1 MTMKISLII
10 LSAMMAGLCGCS
22 TMYYGAMEKFGVHKR
37 DILMDRVKDARDSQ
51 DEAKTQ
57 FLSAMDQFK
66 SVVNFTGG
74 DLEKEYNRLN
84 DALQSS
90 EARATAVRDRIKAVE
105 DVSQALFKEWRGEI
119 KQYSSDAL
127 RNASQRKY
135 DQTVDKYDEL
145 LRAMKNAESKLEPVL
160 VSMRDQ
166 VLFLKHNLNAR
177 AIAGLSS
184 ELASVQGNVDSLIRD
199 MDTAIQQADQFIA
212 TLKDE

>member
-1 MTMKISLII
+1 
-10 LSAMMAGLCGCS
+10 
-22 TMYYGAMEKFGVHKR
+22 MYYGTMEKFGVHKR
-37 DILMDRVKDARDSQ
+37 DILMDRVKEARDSQ
-51 DEAKTQ
+51 DAAKTQ
-57 FLSAMDQFK
+57 FISAMDQFK

-74 DLEKEYNRLN
+74 DLEKEYKSLH
-84 DALQSS
+84 DTLQVS
-90 EARATAVRDRIKAVE
+90 ESRAKAVRDRIKAVE

-127 RNASQRKY
+127 RKASQSRY
-135 DQTVDKYDEL
+135 DQTVDKYDDL

-184 ELASVQGNVDSLIRD
+184 ELASVQGSVDSLIRD
-199 MDTAIQQADQFIA
+199 MDAAIKQADQFIA
-212 TLKDE
+212 TLSDE

>member
-1 MTMKISLII
+1 MRMKISRIV
-10 LSAMMAGLCGCS
+10 LSAMVVGLCGCS
-22 TMYYGAMEKFGVHKR
+22 TMYYGTMEKFGVHKR
-37 DILMDRVKDARDSQ
+37 DILMDRVKEARDSQ
-51 DEAKTQ
+51 DAAKTQ
-57 FLSAMDQFK
+57 FISAMDQFK

-74 DLEKEYNRLN
+74 DLEKEYKSLH
-84 DALQSS
+84 DTLQVS
-90 EARATAVRDRIKAVE
+90 ESRAKAVRDRIKAVE

-127 RNASQRKY
+127 RKASQSRY
-135 DQTVDKYDEL
+135 DQTVDKYDDL

-184 ELASVQGNVDSLIRD
+184 ELASVQGSVDSLIRD
-199 MDTAIQQADQFIA
+199 MDAAIKQADQFIA
-212 TLKDE
+212 TLSDE

>member
-105 DVSQALFKEWRGEI
+105 DVSQALFKEWRAEI

-127 RNASQRKY
+127 RNASQRKH
-135 DQTVDKYDEL
+135 DQTVDKYDDL

>member
-1 MTMKISLII
+1 MKISLII

-37 DILMDRVKDARDSQ
+37 DILMDRVKEARDSQ

-90 EARATAVRDRIKAVE
+90 EARATAVCDRIKAVE

-135 DQTVDKYDEL
+135 DQTVDKYDDL

-199 MDTAIQQADQFIA
+199 MDTAIKQADQFIA

>member
-1 MTMKISLII
+1 MKISRIV
-10 LSAMMAGLCGCS
+10 LSAMVVGLCGCS
-22 TMYYGAMEKFGVHKR
+22 TMYYGTMEKFGVHKR
-37 DILMDRVKDARDSQ
+37 DILMDRVKEARDSQ
-51 DEAKTQ
+51 DAAKTQ
-57 FLSAMDQFK
+57 FISAMDQFK

-74 DLEKEYNRLN
+74 DLEKEYKSLH
-84 DALQSS
+84 DTLQVS
-90 EARATAVRDRIKAVE
+90 ESRAKAVRDRIKAVE

-127 RNASQRKY
+127 RKASQSRY
-135 DQTVDKYDEL
+135 DQTVDKYDDL

-184 ELASVQGNVDSLIRD
+184 ELASVQGSVDSLIRD
-199 MDTAIQQADQFIA
+199 MDAAIKQADQFIA
-212 TLKDE
+212 TLSDE

>member
-1 MTMKISLII
+1 MKISLII
-10 LSAMMAGLCGCS
+10 LSAMMVGLCGCS

-37 DILMDRVKDARDSQ
+37 DILMDRVKEARDSQ

-90 EARATAVRDRIKAVE
+90 EARAQAVRDRIKAVE

-135 DQTVDKYDEL
+135 DQTVDKYDDL

-199 MDTAIQQADQFIA
+199 MDTAIKQADQFIA

>member
-10 LSAMMAGLCGCS
+10 LSAMMVGLCGCS

-37 DILMDRVKDARDSQ
+37 DILMDRVKEARDSQ

-90 EARATAVRDRIKAVE
+90 EARAQAVRDRIKAVE

-135 DQTVDKYDEL
+135 DQTVDKYDDL

-199 MDTAIQQADQFIA
+199 MDTAIKQADQFIA

>member
-1 MTMKISLII
+1 MKISLII

>member
-1 MTMKISLII
+1 MKISLII

-66 SVVNFTGG
+66 SVVTFSGG
-74 DLEKEYNRLN
+74 DLEKEYQRLN
-84 DALQSS
+84 GALQNS
-90 EARATAVRDRIKAVE
+90 EARATAVRDRIKSVE

-135 DQTVDKYDEL
+135 DQTVDKYDDL

-199 MDTAIQQADQFIA
+199 MDTAIKQADQFIA

>member
-1 MTMKISLII
+1 MKISRIV
-10 LSAMMAGLCGCS
+10 LSAMMVGLCGCS
-22 TMYYGAMEKFGVHKR
+22 TMYYGTMEKFGVHKR
-37 DILMDRVKDARDSQ
+37 DILMDRVKEARDSQ
-51 DEAKTQ
+51 DAAKTQ
-57 FLSAMDQFK
+57 FISAMDQFK

-74 DLEKEYNRLN
+74 DLEKEYKNLH
-84 DALQSS
+84 DTLQTS
-90 EARATAVRDRIKAVE
+90 EARAQAVRDRIKAVE

-127 RNASQRKY
+127 RKASQSRY
-135 DQTVDKYDEL
+135 DQTVDKYEDL

-184 ELASVQGNVDSLIRD
+184 ELASVQGSVDSLIRD
-199 MDTAIQQADQFIA
+199 MDAAIKQADQFIA
-212 TLKDE
+212 TLSDE

>member
-1 MTMKISLII
+1 MRMKISRIV
-10 LSAMMAGLCGCS
+10 LSAMVVGLCGCS
-22 TMYYGAMEKFGVHKR
+22 TMYYGTMEKFGVHKR
-37 DILMDRVKDARDSQ
+37 DILMDRVKEARDSQ
-51 DEAKTQ
+51 DAAKTQ
-57 FLSAMDQFK
+57 FISAMDQFK

-74 DLEKEYNRLN
+74 DLEKEYKNLH
-84 DALQSS
+84 DTLQVS
-90 EARATAVRDRIKAVE
+90 ESRAKAVRDRIKAVE

-127 RNASQRKY
+127 RKASQSRY
-135 DQTVDKYDEL
+135 DQTVDKYDDL

-184 ELASVQGNVDSLIRD
+184 ELASVQGSVDSLIRD
-199 MDTAIQQADQFIA
+199 MDAAIKQADQFIA
-212 TLKDE
+212 TLSDE

>member
-1 MTMKISLII
+1 
-10 LSAMMAGLCGCS
+10 
-22 TMYYGAMEKFGVHKR
+22 
-37 DILMDRVKDARDSQ
+37 
-51 DEAKTQ
+51 
-57 FLSAMDQFK
+57 AMDQFK

-105 DVSQALFKEWRGEI
+105 DVSQALFKEWRAEI

-135 DQTVDKYDEL
+135 DQTVDKYDDL

-199 MDTAIQQADQFIA
+199 MDTAIQQADQFID

>member
-10 LSAMMAGLCGCS
+10 LSAMMVGLCGCS
-22 TMYYGAMEKFGVHKR
+22 TMYYGTMEKFGVHKR

-84 DALQSS
+84 DALQNS

-105 DVSQALFKEWRGEI
+105 DVSQALFKEWRAEI

-127 RNASQRKY
+127 RNASQRKH
-135 DQTVDKYDEL
+135 DQTVDKYEDL

-184 ELASVQGNVDSLIRD
+184 ELASVQGDVDNLIRD

>member
-1 MTMKISLII
+1 MKISLII
-10 LSAMMAGLCGCS
+10 LSAMMVGLCGCS

-90 EARATAVRDRIKAVE
+90 ESRAQAVRDRIKAVE

-135 DQTVDKYDEL
+135 DQTVDKYDDL

>member
-1 MTMKISLII
+1 MKISLII
-10 LSAMMAGLCGCS
+10 VSAMMAGLCGCS
-22 TMYYGAMEKFGVHKR
+22 TMYYGTMEKFGVHKR

-84 DALQSS
+84 DALQNS
-90 EARATAVRDRIKAVE
+90 ESRATAVRDRIKAVE

-135 DQTVDKYDEL
+135 DQTVDKYDDL